1 MARGLSRAQSKEKNL
16 KKQQNAAKGN
26 TENLTP
32 AQRAERDKAAMAAK
46 KAAKDA
52 AKAELAK
59 SADGAA
65 QLAAEEK
72 RKAELRAKQKEGS
85 FAAKNPLLAKQLK
98 KTGK

>member
-1 MARGLSRAQSKEKNL
+1 MARGLSREQSKEKNL
-16 KKQQNAAKGN
+16 KKQQNAPKGN

-52 AKAELAK
+52 AKADLAQ

-72 RKAELRAKQKEGS
+72 RKAEQRARQKEGS